1 VAEFSVRVDAD
12 TSAKECRLA
21 VGGEVDIDTADR
33 LAQAGLLAIAE
44 HSTRTLVVDLQGVT
58 FMDSTGLKA
67 MLTLRDGA
75 TTAGTRMLLRN
86 VSAQVQKIL
95 SITALDQVLAP
106 ETVEES
112 PGTLP
117 HD

>member
-1 VAEFSVRVDAD
+1 VAELSVRVDANA
-12 TSAKECRLA
+12 SASECRL
-21 VGGEVDIDTADR
+21 VVVGEVDLDTADR

-44 HSTRTLVVDLQGVT
+44 YPTRTLVVDLQEVT

-67 MLTLRDGA
+67 LLTLRNGA
-75 TTAGTRMLLRN
+75 TGAGTRMLLRN

-112 PGTLP
+112 PVTFP

>member
-1 VAEFSVRVDAD
+1 VAEFSIRVDAN
-12 TSAKECRLA
+12 TSADECRLA
-21 VGGEVDIDTADR
+21 VVGEVDIYTADQ

-44 HSTRTLVVDLQGVT
+44 HSTRTLVVDLQEVT

-67 MLTLRDGA
+67 LLTLRDGA

-95 SITALDQVLAP
+95 SITALDKVLAP
-106 ETVEES
+106 ETVEGS
-112 PGTLP
+112 PATLP
-117 HD
+117 ND

>member
-1 VAEFSVRVDAD
+1 MAEFSVRVDTN
-12 TSAKECRLA
+12 TSADECRLA
-21 VGGEVDIDTADR
+21 VSGEVDIDTADG
-33 LAQAGLLAIAE
+33 LSQAGLLAVAE
-44 HSTRTLVVDLQGVT
+44 HSTRTLVVDLQEVT

-67 MLTLRDGA
+67 MLTMRDGA

-95 SITALDQVLAP
+95 TITGLDQVLAS
-106 ETVEES
+106 ETVKES